1 MTELCSN
8 RELWGIIGVL
18 FVVIVA
24 LGAGKGLGAL
34 AWPLVKK
41 ILGKSEV
48 NVIVG
53 AGGKGEAPSGIAPCL
68 IDPKNCTAHQAEY
81 ERSEENKAKIAK
93 LDGEFHQFKD
103 KFFKKLEVIEGG
115 VGEIKIAMAKLTV
128 ESNYQQGH
136 RGGTS

>member
-1 MTELCSN
+1 MTELCEP
-8 RELWGIIGVL
+8 RQLLLIIGVL
-18 FVVIVA
+18 FVVIIA
-24 LGAGKGLGAL
+24 ISAGKGLGAL
-34 AWPLVKK
+34 LVPLLKK
-41 ILGKSEV
+41 FLGKGEV

-103 KFFKKLEVIEGG
+103 KFFTKLEVIEGG

-128 ESNYQQGH
+128 ETNYQQGH
-136 RGGTS
+136 RGGKS